1 MDLDQLRLRLDAI
14 DGQVLA
20 LLSERARAVLDIGDH
35 KRKHGLPIHVP
46 ERENNVVK
54 RLQTDNPGPLHGDAI
69 ERIYRTIIEEMRKL
83 EEEHVGRVDESGK
96 IKTTLK

>member
-14 DGQVLA
+14 DDQVLA
-20 LLSERARAVLDIGDH
+20 LLSERAGAVLDIGDY

-46 ERENNVVK
+46 ERETNVVN
-54 RLQTDNPGPLHGDAI
+54 RLQMDNPGPLHGNAI

-83 EEEHVGRVDESGK
+83 EEEHVGGAGGSGA
-96 IKTTLK
+96 IKTT

>member
-20 LLSERARAVLDIGDH
+20 LLSERAGAVLDIGDY

-46 ERENNVVK
+46 ARENNVVK
-54 RLQTDNPGPLHGDAI
+54 RLQANNPGPLHRDAV
-69 ERIYRTIIEEMRKL
+69 ERIYRTIIEEMRRL
-83 EEEHVGRVDESGK
+83 EEEHVGRAGESGK
-96 IKTTLK
+96 IRNT